1 MTMDLLILADDL
13 TGALDTGIQFVA
25 AGAATRVVL
34 DPHYDLRQV
43 DPEVQ
48 VLVVDTESRH
58 IAQEDAAA
66 LIQGIVRQAVGLS
79 VSCIYKKTDSA
90 LRGNVGA
97 ELGAALEASG
107 AEQLHFIPAY
117 PKTKRTT
124 KNGIHYIDGIP
135 VGKSIFRNDPFNP
148 VLCSRVAEILS
159 EGSGLPMIF
168 VKKEEIAGELPGIQI
183 YDAETDADILER
195 SRELQAK
202 GKLFLL
208 AGCAGFASVL
218 SELMDLRSKPAETLE
233 LPGAFLMACGSVN
246 PITRKQVKEAV
257 ESGRFQYF
265 PIPPEESLT
274 PHWFTAKEKGQAQ
287 VQEWAD
293 YLARGEKCILD
304 TNDIPGR
311 LTALEYAR
319 QQGGDLEDVQRQI
332 PATIGEALR
341 SLLEKD
347 VEATLMVTGG
357 DVLMGFMK
365 KMGIC
370 EIEPVQELFTGTVL
384 SYVRINGKKQPLISK
399 SGGFGSPDLLLQLL
413 EKLS

>member
-1 MTMDLLILADDL
+1 MELLILADDL

-25 AGAATRVVL
+25 AGASTRVVL

-43 DPEVQ
+43 DPDVQ

-58 IAQEDAAA
+58 IAQEDAAD
-66 LIQGIVRQAVGLS
+66 LIRGIVRQAVELS

-97 ELGAALEASG
+97 ALEASG
-107 AEQLHFIPAY
+107 ADQLHFIPAY

-124 KNGIHYIDGIP
+124 KNGTHYIDGIP
-135 VGKSIFRNDPFNP
+135 VGESVFRNDPFNP
-148 VLCSRVAEILS
+148 VLCSRVANILS
-159 EGSGLPMIF
+159 EGSGLPMIS
-168 VKKEEIAGELPGIQI
+168 VKKEEPAGDFPGIQI

-195 SRELQAK
+195 SRELQSK

-218 SELMDLRSKPAETLE
+218 SELMELRSKPAETLE

-246 PITRKQVKEAV
+246 PITREQVKEAV
-257 ESGRFQYF
+257 ESGRFRYF
-265 PIPPEESLT
+265 PIPPEESLV
-274 PHWFTAKEKGQAQ
+274 PHWFTAEERGRAQ
-287 VQEWAD
+287 VQVWAD
-293 YLARGEKCILD
+293 CLSRGERCILD

-311 LTALEYAR
+311 ITALEYAQ
-319 QQGGDLEDVQRQI
+319 QQGWTLEDVRHKI
-332 PATIGEALR
+332 PIAMGEALR
-341 SLLEKD
+341 ALLEKG

-365 KMGIC
+365 EMAIC

-384 SYVRINGKKQPLISK
+384 SYVRIQGKKQPLISK

-413 EKLS
+413 EKLN

>member
-1 MTMDLLILADDL
+1 MELLILADDL

-25 AGAATRVVL
+25 AGASTRVVL

-43 DPEVQ
+43 DPDVQ

-58 IAQEDAAA
+58 IAQEDAAD
-66 LIQGIVRQAVGLS
+66 LIRGIVRQAVELS

-107 AEQLHFIPAY
+107 ADQLHFIPAY

-124 KNGIHYIDGIP
+124 KNGTHYIDGIP
-135 VGKSIFRNDPFNP
+135 VGESVFRNDPFNP
-148 VLCSRVAEILS
+148 VLCSRVADVLS
-159 EGSGLPMIF
+159 EGSGLPMIS
-168 VKKEEIAGELPGIQI
+168 VKKEEPAGDFPGIQI

-218 SELMDLRSKPAETLE
+218 SELMELRSKPAEALE

-246 PITRKQVKEAV
+246 PITREQVKEAV
-257 ESGRFQYF
+257 ESGRFRYF

-304 TNDIPGR
+304 TNDIPDR
-311 LTALEYAR
+311 ITALEYAQ
-319 QQGGDLEDVQRQI
+319 QQGWTLEDVRYQI
-332 PATIGEALR
+332 PVAMGEALR
-341 SLLEKD
+341 ALLEKD

-365 KMGIC
+365 EMAIC

-384 SYVRINGKKQPLISK
+384 SYVRIQGKKQPLISK

>member
-1 MTMDLLILADDL
+1 MELLILADDL

-25 AGAATRVVL
+25 AGASTRVVL
-34 DPHYDLRQV
+34 DPHYDLGQV
-43 DPEVQ
+43 DPDVQ

-58 IAQEDAAA
+58 IAQEDAAD
-66 LIQGIVRQAVGLS
+66 LIRHIVRQAVELS

-107 AEQLHFIPAY
+107 ADQLHFIPVY

-135 VGKSIFRNDPFNP
+135 VGKSVFRNDPFNP
-148 VLCSRVAEILS
+148 VLSSRVADVLS
-159 EGSGLPMIF
+159 EGSGLPMIS
-168 VKKEEIAGELPGIQI
+168 VKKEESAGDFPGIQI
-183 YDAETDADILER
+183 YDAETDADILKR

-246 PITRKQVKEAV
+246 PITREQVKEAV
-257 ESGRFQYF
+257 ESGRFRYF

-274 PHWFTAKEKGQAQ
+274 PHWFTAEEKGQAQ

-311 LTALEYAR
+311 ITAYAYAQ
-319 QQGGDLEDVQRQI
+319 QQGWNLEDVRHQI
-332 PATIGEALR
+332 PVAMGEALR
-341 SLLEKD
+341 VLLDKG

-357 DVLMGFMK
+357 DVLMGFMRE
-365 KMGIC
+365 MEIC

>member
-1 MTMDLLILADDL
+1 MELLILADDL

-25 AGAATRVVL
+25 AGASTRVVL

-43 DPEVQ
+43 DPDVQ

-58 IAQEDAAA
+58 IAQEDAAD
-66 LIQGIVRQAVGLS
+66 LIRGIVRQAVELS

-107 AEQLHFIPAY
+107 ADQLHFIPAY

-124 KNGIHYIDGIP
+124 KNGTHYIDGIP
-135 VGKSIFRNDPFNP
+135 VGESVFRNDPFNP
-148 VLCSRVAEILS
+148 VLCSRVANILS
-159 EGSGLPMIF
+159 EGSGLPMIS
-168 VKKEEIAGELPGIQI
+168 VKKEEPAGDFPGIQI

-195 SRELQAK
+195 SRELQSK

-208 AGCAGFASVL
+208 AGCADFASVL
-218 SELMDLRSKPAETLE
+218 SELMELRSKPAETLE

-246 PITRKQVKEAV
+246 PITREQVKEAV
-257 ESGRFQYF
+257 ESGRFRYF
-265 PIPPEESLT
+265 PIPPEESLV
-274 PHWFTAKEKGQAQ
+274 PHWFTAEERGRAQ
-287 VQEWAD
+287 VQVWAD
-293 YLARGEKCILD
+293 CLSRGERCILD

-311 LTALEYAR
+311 ITALEYAQ
-319 QQGGDLEDVQRQI
+319 QQGWTLEDVRHKI
-332 PATIGEALR
+332 PIAMGEALR
-341 SLLEKD
+341 ALLEKG

-365 KMGIC
+365 EMAIC

-384 SYVRINGKKQPLISK
+384 SYVRIQGKKQPLISK

-413 EKLS
+413 EKLN

>member
-1 MTMDLLILADDL
+1 MELLILADDL

-25 AGAATRVVL
+25 AGASTRVVL

-43 DPEVQ
+43 DPQVQ

-58 IAQEDAAA
+58 IAPEDAAA
-66 LIQGIVRQAVGLS
+66 LIRSIVRQAVELS

-107 AEQLHFIPAY
+107 TEQLHFIPAY

-135 VGKSIFRNDPFNP
+135 VGQSVFRNDPFNP
-148 VLCSRVAEILS
+148 VLYSQVAEILS
-159 EGSGLPMIF
+159 EGSGQPMVS
-168 VKKEEIAGELPGIQI
+168 VKKGEAAGNLPGIQI
-183 YDAETDADILER
+183 YDAETDEDILER
-195 SRELQAK
+195 SRELKAK
-202 GKLFLL
+202 GKLTLL

-218 SELMDLRSKPAETLE
+218 SELMDLRGKPAETLE

-246 PITRKQVKEAV
+246 PITREQVKEAV
-257 ESGRFQYF
+257 DSGRFQYF
-265 PIPPEESLT
+265 PIPPEECLT
-274 PHWFTAKEKGQAQ
+274 PHWFTAEEKGRVQ
-287 VQEWAD
+287 VQAWAD
-293 YLARGEKCILD
+293 CLARGEKCILD

-311 LTALEYAR
+311 VTAYEYAR
-319 QQGGDLEDVQRQI
+319 QKGWTLEDVRHQI
-332 PATIGEALR
+332 PAAMGEALR
-341 SLLEKD
+341 ALLKKN

-357 DVLMGFMK
+357 DVLMGFMRE
-365 KMGIC
+365 MGIC

-384 SYVRINGKKQPLISK
+384 SYVQIQGKKQPLVSK

>member
-1 MTMDLLILADDL
+1 MELLILADDL

-25 AGAATRVVL
+25 AGASTRVVL
-34 DPHYDLRQV
+34 DPHYDLGQV
-43 DPEVQ
+43 DPDVQ

-58 IAQEDAAA
+58 IAQEDAAD
-66 LIQGIVRQAVGLS
+66 LIRGIVRQAVELS

-107 AEQLHFIPAY
+107 ADQLHFIPAY

-124 KNGIHYIDGIP
+124 KNGTHYIDGIP
-135 VGKSIFRNDPFNP
+135 VGKSVFRNDPFNP
-148 VLCSRVAEILS
+148 VLSSRVADVLS
-159 EGSGLPMIF
+159 EGSGLPMIS
-168 VKKEEIAGELPGIQI
+168 VKKEEPAGDFPGIQI

-195 SRELQAK
+195 SRELQSK

-218 SELMDLRSKPAETLE
+218 SELMELRSKPAETLE

-246 PITRKQVKEAV
+246 PITREQVKEAV
-257 ESGRFQYF
+257 ESGRFRYF
-265 PIPPEESLT
+265 PIPPEESLV
-274 PHWFTAKEKGQAQ
+274 PHWFTAEEKGRAQ
-287 VQEWAD
+287 VQVWAD
-293 YLARGEKCILD
+293 CLSRGEKCILD

-311 LTALEYAR
+311 ITAYAYAQ
-319 QQGGDLEDVQRQI
+319 QQGWTLEDVRHQI
-332 PATIGEALR
+332 PVAMGEALR
-341 SLLEKD
+341 ALLEKG

-357 DVLMGFMK
+357 DVLMGFMRE
-365 KMGIC
+365 MGIC

>member
-1 MTMDLLILADDL
+1 MELLILADDL

-25 AGAATRVVL
+25 AGASTRVVL

-43 DPEVQ
+43 DPDVQ

-58 IAQEDAAA
+58 IAQEDAAD
-66 LIQGIVRQAVGLS
+66 LIRGIVRQAVELS

-107 AEQLHFIPAY
+107 ADQLHFIPAY

-124 KNGIHYIDGIP
+124 KNGTHYIDGIP
-135 VGKSIFRNDPFNP
+135 VGESVFRNDPFNP
-148 VLCSRVAEILS
+148 VLCSRVANILS
-159 EGSGLPMIF
+159 EGSGLPMIS
-168 VKKEEIAGELPGIQI
+168 VKKEEPSGDFPGIQI

-195 SRELQAK
+195 SRELQSK

-218 SELMDLRSKPAETLE
+218 SELMELRSKPAETLE

-246 PITRKQVKEAV
+246 PITREQVKEAV
-257 ESGRFQYF
+257 ESGRFRYF
-265 PIPPEESLT
+265 PIPPEESLV
-274 PHWFTAKEKGQAQ
+274 PHWFTAEEKGRAQ
-287 VQEWAD
+287 VQVWAD
-293 YLARGEKCILD
+293 CLSRGERCILD

-311 LTALEYAR
+311 ITALEYAQ
-319 QQGGDLEDVQRQI
+319 QQGWTLEDVRHKI
-332 PATIGEALR
+332 PIAMGEALR
-341 SLLEKD
+341 ALLEKG

-365 KMGIC
+365 EMAIC

-384 SYVRINGKKQPLISK
+384 SYVRIQGKKQPLISK

-413 EKLS
+413 EKLN